1 MARGCNQFHAVR
13 PLVVTMYSTS
23 ASNSDRVDHIFF
35 LRGFDAVSVNG
46 VEMKTL
52 PVNGCCKGVR
62 GPRAVLNLLCVR
74 RSGVLGVEMK
84 TLPVN
89 CWLLKRR
96 EASCDIVL

>member
-1 MARGCNQFHAVR
+1 MSKFACERLLYN
-13 PLVVTMYSTS
+13 
-23 ASNSDRVDHIFF
+23 
-35 LRGFDAVSVNG
+35 
-46 VEMKTL
+46 
-52 PVNGCCKGVR
+52 CKGVR
-62 GPRAVLNLLCVR
+62 GPRAVSNLLCVR